1 MMSWLQCD
9 QCEYSSNRKSNLQQ
23 HVSSVHDK
31 TQQFP
36 CPQCPFRS
44 TRKANVK
51 HHIQTVHQQLKTF
64 HCSHCNFKSARKYNL
79 VQHERRMHKEEQIKH
94 DTVPQAVQTTNVV
107 TQTTFS
113 LPPNLMNMAYLQPVP
128 PQFINL
134 QSSPYLNSNQNPDSL
149 LTKAKNFHCDI
160 CPFRTAY
167 KRNLTSHV
175 NEVHFK
181 DRRVLHQCQFC
192 SFSFT
197 RKSNLNQHVK
207 SIHEQHR
214 DFKCQV
220 CDFTSTRKRNVQIHH
235 MKIHGKHQ

>member
-1 MMSWLQCD
+1 MSWLQCD
-9 QCEYSSNRKSNLQQ
+9 QCEFSSNRKSNLQQ

-31 TQQFP
+31 SQQFP

-64 HCSHCNFKSARKYNL
+64 QCSHCNFKSARKYNL
-79 VQHERRMHKEEQIKH
+79 VQHERRMHNEEQTKTEV
-94 DTVPQAVQTTNVV
+94 TVPQTTNVV
-107 TQTTFS
+107 TQNTYS
-113 LPPNLMNMAYLQPVP
+113 LINMAYLQPVP

-134 QSSPYLNSNQNPDSL
+134 QDSPTTHLISNQNSNNSL
-149 LTKAKNFHCDI
+149 ITKAKNFHCDI

-181 DRRVLHQCQFC
+181 EQRVLHQCQFC

-220 CDFTSTRKRNVQIHH
+220 CDFSSTRKRNVQIHH
-235 MKIHGKHQ
+235 MKIHGKHK